1 MHDHRPSSS
10 HSTDELLQLVAVRR
24 SRLVERAT
32 ILKRELRVLAAQL
45 TACEQSIDELDRT
58 EKHLLERAT
67 ILKRE
72 LRVLAARLTACE
84 EAVDELD
91 RTEKD
96 LLAENVARLE
106 RKAEETLPE

>member
-1 MHDHRPSSS
+1 MHDDRPPSSY
-10 HSTDELLQLVAVRR
+10 STDELLQLVAVRR
-24 SRLVERAT
+24 SRLIERAT

-45 TACEQSIDELDRT
+45 TTCEQSI
-58 EKHLLERAT
+58 
-67 ILKRE
+67 
-72 LRVLAARLTACE
+72 
-84 EAVDELD
+84 DELD

>member
-1 MHDHRPSSS
+1 MHDDRPPSSY
-10 HSTDELLQLVAVRR
+10 STDELLQLVAVRR
-24 SRLVERAT
+24 SRL
-32 ILKRELRVLAAQL
+32 I
-45 TACEQSIDELDRT
+45 
-58 EKHLLERAT
+58 ERAT